1 MANYSL
7 TLRVYYEDT
16 DAGGVVYYANYL
28 KFYERCRT
36 EYLRELGFEQDQLIN
51 EHRIVFVVRHVDVD
65 YLRPA
70 LFNDELIVNL
80 KVVKMTK
87 VSFVFEQTVVAKRD
101 LETVINKAK
110 ITVVCVDKTAF
121 RATAIPDA
129 IKNQFI
135 GTNLEH

>member
-1 MANYSL
+1 MPNYSL

-51 EHRIVFVVRHVDVD
+51 EYGIVFVVRHVDVD

-70 LFNDELIVNL
+70 LFNDELIVDL
-80 KVVKMTK
+80 KVVKMAK
-87 VSFVFEQTVVAKRD
+87 VSIVFEQTVVAKRD
-101 LETVINKAK
+101 LETIINKAK
-110 ITVVCVDKTAF
+110 IIVVCVDKTVF